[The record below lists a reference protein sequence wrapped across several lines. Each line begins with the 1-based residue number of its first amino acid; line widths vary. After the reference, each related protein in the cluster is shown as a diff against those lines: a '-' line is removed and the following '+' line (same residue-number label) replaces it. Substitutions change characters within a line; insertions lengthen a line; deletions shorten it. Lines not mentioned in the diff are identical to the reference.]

1 MSDEEAFLPAIH
13 ALHLAEVAAR
23 FRVTQAELFADTGL
37 SEAQLSDPRE
47 RISVAMVER
56 LVSRARALTGEPAL
70 GFLLGLQMRI
80 SAHGYLGFAAMAAS
94 TVGEALDIA
103 ARFAPTRTN
112 ALALRLNVEGRTAAL
127 VIEPRASFGSAEDV
141 VIVALAYGIGQIG
154 RALTGRELHGGADF
168 TFPEPPYFARF
179 RKHIS
184 GPVRFDRPA
193 HQLVFDSATLDYPLV
208 MADPSAFRLATEQC
222 DRELDALGTVAH
234 LTSKVRSALRRRNHP
249 ARSLEETAEVLH
261 VSTRT
266 LKRKLASEGTA
277 FSKLLE
283 EARRERAL
291 LLLQSPTLSIEHIAE
306 RVGYSDVANFTRA
319 FRRWTG
325 QTPGQM
331 RRSGRG

>member
-56 LVSRARALTGEPAL
+56 LVSRARAHFRIRFG
-70 GFLLGLQMRI
+70 GL
-80 SAHGYLGFAAMAAS
+80 FVAMAAS

-222 DRELDALGTVAH
+222 ERELDALSTVAH